1 MQNSELS
8 LHDLEPGP
16 LPRLMVDDPEF
27 LDGVD
32 HLERGLAPGFRRAA
46 PEFLHPAHEET
57 PATAGNFE
65 ASSVARAVV
74 LSGGFILLMLVGAA
88 ASAFVFAD
96 RFARLVGQ

>member
-8 LHDLEPGP
+8 LCDLEPGP
-16 LPRLMVDDPEF
+16 LPRRMVEDPKF

-32 HLERGLAPGFRRAA
+32 QLEQGLAPGFWRAA
-46 PEFLHPAHEET
+46 PAFLHPDHEET

>member
-16 LPRLMVDDPEF
+16 LPRLMVDDP
-27 LDGVD
+27 D
-32 HLERGLAPGFRRAA
+32 RGLAPGFWRAA

-57 PATAGNFE
+57 PATADNFE
-65 ASSVARAVV
+65 ASSVARAVL